1 MIRLVPDTNIDF
13 MGKRWYA
20 FTLSG
25 ILVLLGIFAM
35 VQIFAFGR
43 ANLGIEFTG
52 GTSVVLDFE
61 RPIRIDDARAALAR
75 NGFPDAQLQDI
86 RGTTKLFIRV
96 KGTAGM
102 PAAADATKGEQVAR
116 QIVETFQ
123 KEFADNAARL
133 ESSEFIGPLIG
144 QELRQKA
151 IWAIL
156 FATLGLLVYIAFRF
170 DFKFGLAAAIATFH
184 DVLAVLGIVYVL
196 NKEITL
202 LIMVALL
209 TLAGYSLTDTVVVFD
224 RIREN
229 LQKHR
234 REPLDKIINASINQ
248 VLNRTLVVSLTVV
261 LVLIALFFLGGDV
274 LHDFAF
280 SLLIGVI
287 VGTYSSIFVASPL
300 LVIWRGGRGKL
311 LGQAKR

>member
-35 VQIFAFGR
+35 VQIFAFAR

-96 KGTAGM
+96 KGTLN
-102 PAAADATKGEQVAR
+102 AADDATKGEQVAR

-123 KEFADNAARL
+123 KEFSNNAAKL
-133 ESSEFIGPLIG
+133 ESSEFIGPVIG

-170 DFKFGLAAAIATFH
+170 DFKFGVAAAIATFH
-184 DVLAVLGIVYVL
+184 DVLAVLGIVYIL

-209 TLAGYSLTDTVVVFD
+209 TLAGYSLTDTVVIFD

-234 REPLDKIINASINQ
+234 RDPLDKLINASINQ
-248 VLNRTLVVSLTVV
+248 VLNRTIVTSLTVV

-274 LHDFAF
+274 LHDFSF